1 VYCDGA
7 WGNTRAGATTVLVSP
22 SGIKLRYATRLQ
34 FTKEIDK
41 YINNIAKY
49 EVVLLGLHKQR
60 AMGVQNCILK
70 IDSKVIVRQ
79 IEKECIT
86 RDTMLERYLALVR
99 RMENYF
105 RGFSIEHIERSK
117 NTEVDE
123 LAKATARK
131 TILPPT
137 YFSKHLKIHQ

>member
-41 YINNIAKY
+41 YINSIAKY
-49 EVVLLGLHKQR
+49 EVVLLGIHKQR

-70 IDSKVIVRQ
+70 IDSKVIARQ

-86 RDTMLERYLALVR
+86 RDTMPERYLALVR

-123 LAKATARK
+123 LVKATARK
-131 TILPPT
+131 TTLSPT